1 MEIRCF
7 PPSFSFIVSPKRSH
21 GTLDGSTHAVS
32 PYHRYHIQ
40 VAIRRVVRATH
51 RMTIVVTV
59 LPTMTD
65 RTDPLVAITRIVIIA
80 RDATGIRDPDEATAR
95 RKTVTDMEEKRRQ
108 ANETTVLNTN
118 AVKALS
124 DIGDG
129 AVCCEER
136 EKVLYGCLIVVVI
149 GIKSQVD
156 RSSNRSFYKQG
167 SKPTSSDYWV
177 IDSQGP
183 FHDDWVLHYSFSR
196 TVIIGTYLCCQYMRK
211 RIRKCITNCL

>member
-1 MEIRCF
+1 MEIRCL
-7 PPSFSFIVSPKRSH
+7 PPSFSSVGSPKRSH
-21 GTLDGSTHAVS
+21 GILDGSTHAVS
-32 PYHRYHIQ
+32 PCHRYHIQ

-51 RMTIVVTV
+51 QMTTVVTV

-80 RDATGIRDPDEATAR
+80 RDATGTRDPDEATAR
-95 RKTVTDMEEKRRQ
+95 RKIVTDMEGKRRQ

-129 AVCCEER
+129 TVCCEER
-136 EKVLYGCLIVVVI
+136 DRLLYGFLIVVAI
-149 GIKSQVD
+149 GTKNQAG
-156 RSSNRSFYKQG
+156 RSNNRSFYKQG

-196 TVIIGTYLCCQYMRK
+196 AVIIGT
-211 RIRKCITNCL
+211 